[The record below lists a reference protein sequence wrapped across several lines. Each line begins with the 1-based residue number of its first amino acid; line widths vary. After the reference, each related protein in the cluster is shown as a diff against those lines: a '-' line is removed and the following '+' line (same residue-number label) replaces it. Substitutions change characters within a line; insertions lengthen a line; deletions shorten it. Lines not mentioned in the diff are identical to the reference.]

1 MGEITLQPGENKKLV
16 SQPGADASYN
26 IAVTG
31 ADVFLSHREGLVV
44 QEGKRVRP
52 GDRVT
57 LENLRG
63 KPVYAK
69 NPSTNADAA
78 TLEINQAGFNL
89 IFQPRAVQASVQTNN
104 QDESAP
110 ATDDFTEATG
120 SSVSIGSG
128 GSVTETLAPPGRSD
142 QISIHVEGTASFDVV
157 VTWNNTSETF
167 SSGSGVVKEV
177 LPVYFIS
184 DDIDVQITDTSG
196 GANSV
201 NYDMVVV

>member
-1 MGEITLQPGENKKLV
+1 MGEITLQPGEKQKLV
-16 SQPGADASYN
+16 SQPGADDSYN
-26 IAVTG
+26 LGITG
-31 ADVFLSHREGLVV
+31 ADIFLSHREGLVV

-69 NPSTNADAA
+69 NPGSNTDAA

-110 ATDDFTEATG
+110 ATDDFRNATASG
-120 SSVSIGSG
+120 ESIGSG
-128 GSVTETLAPPGRSD
+128 GSETVTLNPPGRSTQLSLYVD
-142 QISIHVEGTASFDVV
+142 ATAGIEVT
-157 VTWNNTSETF
+157 VTWNNTSQTF
-167 SSGSGVVKEV
+167 AANPVQEV
-177 LPVYFIS
+177 LPVYYIE
-184 DDIDVQITDTSG
+184 DPITVQITDVSG
-196 GANSV
+196 GANTVS
-201 NYDMVVV
+201 YDMAVV